1 MSYGISL
8 LQKRVLFRG
17 HDDGFIESFKGFQSF
32 SERFYDVIMKR
43 PTNINVTL
51 VKIFES
57 K

>member
-32 SERFYDVIMKR
+32 SERFHDVIMKR